1 MVKNNVQVDLEHD
14 VEIEDDAKPFKTTNI
29 LGRLKRSA
37 NYNYLYKKAYRDYL
51 KRVKKNNKNKN
62 KVGE

>member
-1 MVKNNVQVDLEHD
+1 M
-14 VEIEDDAKPFKTTNI
+14 EIEDDAKPFKTTNI
-29 LGRLKRSA
+29 LGRLKRSV